1 MAFSTFAGHHFKLF
15 IASILAMAPLFAVV
29 YFFEWESAES
39 SLILRALRLAFILA
53 VSGALYLLFAKLFK
67 VAEIATLAEYGRG
80 LLKKRKGSN

>member
-1 MAFSTFAGHHFKLF
+1 
-15 IASILAMAPLFAVV
+15 
-29 YFFEWESAES
+29 
-39 SLILRALRLAFILA
+39 LRALRLAFILA